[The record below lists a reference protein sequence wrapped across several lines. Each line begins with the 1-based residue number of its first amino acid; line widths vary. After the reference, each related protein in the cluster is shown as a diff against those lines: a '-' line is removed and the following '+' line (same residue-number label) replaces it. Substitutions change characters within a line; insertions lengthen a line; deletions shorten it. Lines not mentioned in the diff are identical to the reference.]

1 MEKSV
6 YARMAANEA
15 AHWWF
20 SGRRAII
27 AALVSR
33 EIRPARSARVL
44 EVGCGSG
51 GNLELLSRFGRLDA
65 VEFDAESRRTAQARS
80 GIPVLAGALPDE
92 LPVAD
97 RSYDLI
103 ALLDVLEHVDEDVRA
118 LAALGGKLTP
128 GGRLLITVPALPWLW
143 SRHDEVHHHRRRY
156 TRATL
161 GAAIARAGLG
171 TERIGYFNTFLF
183 PVAVLR
189 RLLAALTGRG
199 GDDDRLPP
207 GMLNAALR
215 LVFASERHL
224 VGRVG
229 LPIGLSLF
237 AIVSGP
243 SEHAAGGVQA
253 SGRRE
258 AGRGL
263 DGAPVEAAAAARLGA
278 SRGLAG
284 AVPLRPASRA

>member
-237 AIVSGP
+237 AIVGAP
-243 SEHAAGGVQA
+243 SEHAAGGQA
-253 SGRRE
+253 FGRRE
-258 AGRGL
+258 AR
-263 DGAPVEAAAAARLGA
+263 GAPVEAAAARLSARG
-278 SRGLAG
+278 GLAG
-284 AVPLRPASRA
+284 AVRLRAAFRA

>member
-20 SGRRAII
+20 SGRRAVI

-103 ALLDVLEHVDEDVRA
+103 TLLDVLEHVDEDVRA

-128 GGRLLITVPALPWLW
+128 GGRLLITAPALPWLW

-199 GDDDRLPP
+199 GDDRLPP

-237 AIVSGP
+237 AIVGAP
-243 SEHAAGGVQA
+243 SEHAAGGQA
-253 SGRRE
+253 FGRRE
-258 AGRGL
+258 ARRAL
-263 DGAPVEAAAAARLGA
+263 EGARVEAAAARLSARG
-278 SRGLAG
+278 GLAG
-284 AVPLRPASRA
+284 AVRLRAAFLA